1 MTGKQVTTQEKW
13 RPKMIYYDVYKM
25 TNIINLIMH

>member
-1 MTGKQVTTQEKW
+1 MTRKQLHKKPEG
-13 RPKMIYYDVYKM
+13 PKMIYYDVYKM